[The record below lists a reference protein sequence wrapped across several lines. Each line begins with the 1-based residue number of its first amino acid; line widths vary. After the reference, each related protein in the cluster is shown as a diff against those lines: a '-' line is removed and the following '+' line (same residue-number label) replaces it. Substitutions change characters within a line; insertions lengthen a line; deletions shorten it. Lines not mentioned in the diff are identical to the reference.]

1 MNTIMDDEDEISILQ
16 WFQWKLLTLDKNWSA
31 FTENISITAVG
42 LISASLVTAVLTWI
56 LTKDNVSNQATPSI
70 LDNTKSVGNS
80 TSQNIQKE
88 GVDLSGSNLR
98 NRRGNGN
105 KTTTMGVE
113 SSNLNKNMSQENE
126 NQTKDPSSQSTISRV
141 KQAKHAAIS
150 KAITEKLTKE
160 EIEEE
165 KRIQR
170 EQLAKIYSL
179 LADNENEMGKMTYEE
194 LQSQMS
200 MYTV

>member
-16 WFQWKLLTLDKNWSA
+16 WFQWKLLTIDKNWSA
-31 FTENISITAVG
+31 FTENISITAIG
-42 LISASLVTAVLTWI
+42 LISASLVTAILTWI
-56 LTKDNVSNQATPSI
+56 LTKDNVSEK
-70 LDNTKSVGNS
+70 DNPIISDSTKSIGNAPR
-80 TSQNIQKE
+80 QNIEKE
-88 GVDLSGSNLR
+88 RVDSSGSTLR
-98 NRRGNGN
+98 NRKGNGN
-105 KTTTMGVE
+105 KTATMGVE
-113 SSNLNKNMSQENE
+113 SSNLSKNTGQENE
-126 NQTKDPSSQSTISRV
+126 NQNKDHSSQSTISRV